1 MDVTPAG
8 PALPGIT
15 HHHAGVNGNQAALRR
30 GGPAAPVRPTGQVRQ
45 WKFWPMTSI
54 NDISMAIT
62 FDEAEDMGAFKLA
75 KLRAVALTRPLFGAG
90 DVAEAGSAGRIM
102 SQIPRG

>member
-1 MDVTPAG
+1 VTTPDSDAVS
-8 PALPGIT
+8 PVCETA
-15 HHHAGVNGNQAALRR
+15 VRD
-30 GGPAAPVRPTGQVRQ
+30 PAAPVRPTGQVRQ

-54 NDISMAIT
+54 SDICIAIT

-75 KLRAVALTRPLFGAG
+75 ELRAVALTRPLFGAG

-102 SQIPRG
+102 SQIPCG